1 MRKLYGIGEALI
13 DFIPNVKNSELKD
26 VEQFSRQV
34 GGAPANVVSVARKMG
49 ASTEMV
55 TQLGNDAFGDI
66 IVETLKNIG
75 VGTQFIKRT
84 DEANTALAFVSLK
97 EDGQRDFSFYRKP
110 SADMLYKAEY
120 LNEITINPNDVLH
133 FCSVDLVESNMK
145 EAHKAMVNK
154 FKSANATI
162 VFDPNVRL
170 PLWQNA
176 EACKEA
182 IHEFLPKANVIKIS
196 DEELEFITG
205 EADEDK
211 AIQSL
216 FEGSVEAIIYTQG
229 AAGASI
235 VLKDGTK
242 IHHKGF
248 KVKAIDTTGAGD
260 AFIGAAISRML
271 LSDEL
276 NITKLLKEEG
286 QDILRFS
293 NMVAAQVT
301 TKYGAIESI
310 PTIEDVTT
318 ELNK

>member
-1 MRKLYGIGEALI
+1 M
-13 DFIPNVKNSELKD
+13 
-26 VEQFSRQV
+26 
-34 GGAPANVVSVARKMG
+34 
-49 ASTEMV
+49 
-55 TQLGNDAFGDI
+55 
-66 IVETLKNIG
+66 
-75 VGTQFIKRT
+75 
-84 DEANTALAFVSLK
+84 
-97 EDGQRDFSFYRKP
+97 
-110 SADMLYKAEY
+110 
-120 LNEITINPNDVLH
+120 
-133 FCSVDLVESNMK
+133 
-145 EAHKAMVNK
+145 
-154 FKSANATI
+154 
-162 VFDPNVRL
+162 
-170 PLWQNA
+170 
-176 EACKEA
+176 
-182 IHEFLPKANVIKIS
+182 IKIS

-216 FEGSVEAIIYTQG
+216 FEGSVEAVYILK

-260 AFIGAAISRML
+260 AFYRAAISRML

>member
-66 IVETLKNIG
+66 IVETLSNLG
-75 VGTQFIKRT
+75 VGTQFIRRT
-84 DEANTALAFVSLK
+84 DVANTALAFVSLK

-110 SADMLYKAEY
+110 SADMLYKADY
-120 LNEITINPNDVLH
+120 LDEISINPNDILH
-133 FCSVDLVESNMK
+133 FCSVDLVESDMK
-145 EAHKAMVNK
+145 DAHQAMIDK
-154 FKSANATI
+154 FKSAHGTI

-170 PLWQNA
+170 PLWHSA
-176 EACKEA
+176 EACKETIQA
-182 IHEFLPKANVIKIS
+182 FIPKANIIKVS

-205 EADEDK
+205 EADEES

-216 FEGSVEAIIYTQG
+216 FQGSVVAVIYTQG
-229 AAGASI
+229 PNGASI
-235 VLKDGTK
+235 ILKDGTK
-242 IHHKGF
+242 IYHEGF
-248 KVKAIDTTGAGD
+248 KVKAVDTTGAGD
-260 AFIGAAISRML
+260 AFIGAAISRIL
-271 LSDEL
+271 LSDEV
-276 NITKLLKEEG
+276 NMTKLLKEEG
-286 QDILRFS
+286 QAILQFS
-293 NMVAAQVT
+293 NFVAAKVT

-310 PTIEDVTT
+310 PTLEEVTS
-318 ELNK
+318 ELK

>member
-1 MRKLYGIGEALI
+1 
-13 DFIPNVKNSELKD
+13 
-26 VEQFSRQV
+26 
-34 GGAPANVVSVARKMG
+34 
-49 ASTEMV
+49 
-55 TQLGNDAFGDI
+55 
-66 IVETLKNIG
+66 
-75 VGTQFIKRT
+75 
-84 DEANTALAFVSLK
+84 
-97 EDGQRDFSFYRKP
+97 
-110 SADMLYKAEY
+110 
-120 LNEITINPNDVLH
+120 
-133 FCSVDLVESNMK
+133 MK

-216 FEGSVEAIIYTQG
+216 FEGSVEAVIYTQG

-235 VLKDGTK
+235 ILKDGTK
-242 IHHKGF
+242 IYHEGF

-286 QDILRFS
+286 QDILKFS
-293 NMVAAQVT
+293 NMVAAKVT
-301 TKYGAIESI
+301 T
-310 PTIEDVTT
+310 
-318 ELNK
+318 

>member
-154 FKSANATI
+154 FKSANAII

-216 FEGSVEAIIYTQG
+216 FEGSVEAVIYTQG

-235 VLKDGTK
+235 ILKDGTK
-242 IHHKGF
+242 IYHEGF

-286 QDILRFS
+286 QDILKFS
-293 NMVAAQVT
+293 NMVAAKVT

>member
-1 MRKLYGIGEALI
+1 MRRLFSIGEALI
-13 DFIPNVKNSELKD
+13 DFIPNITNANLKD
-26 VEQFSRQV
+26 VQTFTKQI
-34 GGAPANVVSVARKMG
+34 GGAPCNVACTVQKLGQQAYMI
-49 ASTEMV
+49 

-110 SADMLYKAEY
+110 SADILYKTEY

-216 FEGSVEAIIYTQG
+216 FEGSVEAVIYTQG

>member
-1 MRKLYGIGEALI
+1 M
-13 DFIPNVKNSELKD
+13 
-26 VEQFSRQV
+26 
-34 GGAPANVVSVARKMG
+34 
-49 ASTEMV
+49 
-55 TQLGNDAFGDI
+55 
-66 IVETLKNIG
+66 
-75 VGTQFIKRT
+75 
-84 DEANTALAFVSLK
+84 
-97 EDGQRDFSFYRKP
+97 
-110 SADMLYKAEY
+110 
-120 LNEITINPNDVLH
+120 
-133 FCSVDLVESNMK
+133 
-145 EAHKAMVNK
+145 
-154 FKSANATI
+154 
-162 VFDPNVRL
+162 
-170 PLWQNA
+170 
-176 EACKEA
+176 
-182 IHEFLPKANVIKIS
+182 IKIS

-216 FEGSVEAIIYTQG
+216 FEGSVE
-229 AAGASI
+229 AGASI

>member
-154 FKSANATI
+154 FKSANAII

-216 FEGSVEAIIYTQG
+216 FEGSVEAVIYTQG

-235 VLKDGTK
+235 ILKDGTK
-242 IHHKGF
+242 IYHEGF

-293 NMVAAQVT
+293 NMVVAQVT

>member
-1 MRKLYGIGEALI
+1 M
-13 DFIPNVKNSELKD
+13 
-26 VEQFSRQV
+26 
-34 GGAPANVVSVARKMG
+34 
-49 ASTEMV
+49 
-55 TQLGNDAFGDI
+55 
-66 IVETLKNIG
+66 
-75 VGTQFIKRT
+75 
-84 DEANTALAFVSLK
+84 
-97 EDGQRDFSFYRKP
+97 
-110 SADMLYKAEY
+110 
-120 LNEITINPNDVLH
+120 
-133 FCSVDLVESNMK
+133 
-145 EAHKAMVNK
+145 
-154 FKSANATI
+154 
-162 VFDPNVRL
+162 
-170 PLWQNA
+170 
-176 EACKEA
+176 
-182 IHEFLPKANVIKIS
+182 IKIS

-216 FEGSVEAIIYTQG
+216 FEGSVEAG

>member
-154 FKSANATI
+154 FKSANAII

-216 FEGSVEAIIYTQG
+216 FEGSVEAVIYTQG

-235 VLKDGTK
+235 ILKDGTK
-242 IHHKGF
+242 IYHEGF

-286 QDILRFS
+286 QDILKFS
-293 NMVAAQVT
+293 NMVAAKVT

-318 ELNK
+318 ELN

>member
-1 MRKLYGIGEALI
+1 M
-13 DFIPNVKNSELKD
+13 
-26 VEQFSRQV
+26 
-34 GGAPANVVSVARKMG
+34 
-49 ASTEMV
+49 
-55 TQLGNDAFGDI
+55 
-66 IVETLKNIG
+66 
-75 VGTQFIKRT
+75 
-84 DEANTALAFVSLK
+84 
-97 EDGQRDFSFYRKP
+97 
-110 SADMLYKAEY
+110 
-120 LNEITINPNDVLH
+120 
-133 FCSVDLVESNMK
+133 
-145 EAHKAMVNK
+145 
-154 FKSANATI
+154 
-162 VFDPNVRL
+162 
-170 PLWQNA
+170 
-176 EACKEA
+176 
-182 IHEFLPKANVIKIS
+182 IKIS

-216 FEGSVEAIIYTQG
+216 FEGSVEAVIYTQG

-301 TKYGAIESI
+301 TKYGAIEYSY
-310 PTIEDVTT
+310 
-318 ELNK
+318 N

>member
-1 MRKLYGIGEALI
+1 M
-13 DFIPNVKNSELKD
+13 
-26 VEQFSRQV
+26 
-34 GGAPANVVSVARKMG
+34 
-49 ASTEMV
+49 
-55 TQLGNDAFGDI
+55 
-66 IVETLKNIG
+66 
-75 VGTQFIKRT
+75 
-84 DEANTALAFVSLK
+84 
-97 EDGQRDFSFYRKP
+97 
-110 SADMLYKAEY
+110 
-120 LNEITINPNDVLH
+120 
-133 FCSVDLVESNMK
+133 
-145 EAHKAMVNK
+145 
-154 FKSANATI
+154 
-162 VFDPNVRL
+162 
-170 PLWQNA
+170 
-176 EACKEA
+176 
-182 IHEFLPKANVIKIS
+182 IKIS

-216 FEGSVEAIIYTQG
+216 FEGSVEAVIYTQ
-229 AAGASI
+229 GASI

>member
-66 IVETLKNIG
+66 IVETLSNLG
-75 VGTQFIKRT
+75 VGTQFIRRT
-84 DEANTALAFVSLK
+84 DVANTALAFVSLK

-110 SADMLYKAEY
+110 SADMLYKADY
-120 LNEITINPNDVLH
+120 LDEISINPNDILH
-133 FCSVDLVESNMK
+133 FCSVDLVESDMK
-145 EAHKAMVNK
+145 EAHQAMIDK
-154 FKSANATI
+154 FKSAHGTI

-170 PLWQNA
+170 PLWHSA
-176 EACKEA
+176 EACKETIQA
-182 IHEFLPKANVIKIS
+182 FIPKANIIKVS

-205 EADEDK
+205 EADEES

-216 FEGSVEAIIYTQG
+216 FQGSVVAVIYTQG
-229 AAGASI
+229 PNGASI
-235 VLKDGTK
+235 ILKNGTK
-242 IHHKGF
+242 IYHEGF
-248 KVKAIDTTGAGD
+248 KVKAVDTTGAGD
-260 AFIGAAISRML
+260 AFIGAAISRIL
-271 LSDEL
+271 LSDEV
-276 NITKLLKEEG
+276 NMTKLLKEEG
-286 QDILRFS
+286 QAILQFS
-293 NMVAAQVT
+293 NFVAAKVT

-310 PTIEDVTT
+310 PTLEEVTS
-318 ELNK
+318 ELK